1 MLFRSMG
8 KNEAGK
14 SAIMQAFW
22 KFNNVSGTKYDR
34 LLDLPGEGAAPMTRI
49 LCIFGTRPEAIKLCP
64 LVHRLR
70 AQPDKFAVKVCVTAQ
85 HRDMLDQ
92 VLEAFSVAPDYD
104 LDLMQPGQTL
114 AGLTAHI
121 LAAIEPVL
129 EAEHPDLVV
138 VQGDTTTTLAGAVG
152 AFYKQIT
159 VAHVEAGLR
168 TGDMMQPFPEEMN
181 RVLTS
186 RIATWHFA
194 PTDRK
199 SVV

>member
-1 MLFRSMG
+1 
-8 KNEAGK
+8 
-14 SAIMQAFW
+14 
-22 KFNNVSGTKYDR
+22 
-34 LLDLPGEGAAPMTRI
+34 MTRI

-70 AQPDKFAVKVCVTAQ
+70 AQPDEFAVKVCVTAQ

-92 VLEAFSVAPDYD
+92 VLEAFSVTHYD

-129 EAEHPDLVV
+129 EASIRTWWWCKATRQPRWRARSGFL
-138 VQGDTTTTLAGAVG
+138 Q
-152 AFYKQIT
+152 QIA

-168 TGDMMQPFPEEMN
+168 TGDMMQPFP
-181 RVLTS
+181 R
-186 RIATWHFA
+186 R
-194 PTDRK
+194 
-199 SVV
+199 